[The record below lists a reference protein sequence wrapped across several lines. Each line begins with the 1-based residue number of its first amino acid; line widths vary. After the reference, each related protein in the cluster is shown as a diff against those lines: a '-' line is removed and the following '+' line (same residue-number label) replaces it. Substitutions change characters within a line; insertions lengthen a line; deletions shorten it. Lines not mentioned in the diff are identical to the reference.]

1 MRKLAPTLLKVNK
14 PKPNDNQ
21 IEMNMNSSSS
31 KDKILIADDE
41 ENIVEGLGTLL
52 QDQGYEV
59 VKALDGLAAQDKLK
73 ENEIGVALVDLVM
86 PKLDGFELFARMKKN
101 GSITQFIFITGQGSV
116 STAVEAMKAGAYD
129 YLTKPVETIRLLSL
143 IPKAMDHYNLLLS
156 HWQLENE
163 LKNIVRFD
171 ELIGQSKRM
180 QEIYQMIT
188 AVADS
193 TANVLITGESG
204 TGKELVAK
212 AIHRK
217 SGRSGSFIA
226 INCAAFPKDI
236 LENELFGHEK
246 GAFTGALQEKQ
257 GCFELAHGGTLFLDE
272 IGDMPV
278 DVQAKFLRAL
288 EEKKFRRLGGKKE
301 IKVDIRI
308 LAATNQEPRKTL
320 REDLYYRLSVV
331 EMELP
336 PLRERLED
344 MQVLIKEF
352 LQYFN
357 QRNSKKIQSFSVH
370 CMNLMMNYSWPGNV
384 RELRNVI
391 ERSVLLSPGKIIE
404 TDVLPNR
411 LLENAMNPT
420 MVSIALDSSLAD
432 IEKTMIVKNLE
443 RVNYNK
449 TKAAMILGVSLK
461 TLYNKMGKYGI
472 KVQPT
477 K

>member
-1 MRKLAPTLLKVNK
+1 
-14 PKPNDNQ
+14 
-21 IEMNMNSSSS
+21 
-31 KDKILIADDE
+31 
-41 ENIVEGLGTLL
+41 
-52 QDQGYEV
+52 
-59 VKALDGLAAQDKLK
+59 
-73 ENEIGVALVDLVM
+73 
-86 PKLDGFELFARMKKN
+86 
-101 GSITQFIFITGQGSV
+101 
-116 STAVEAMKAGAYD
+116 
-129 YLTKPVETIRLLSL
+129 
-143 IPKAMDHYNLLLS
+143 
-156 HWQLENE
+156 
-163 LKNIVRFD
+163 
-171 ELIGQSKRM
+171 
-180 QEIYQMIT
+180 
-188 AVADS
+188 
-193 TANVLITGESG
+193 
-204 TGKELVAK
+204 
-212 AIHRK
+212 
-217 SGRSGSFIA
+217 
-226 INCAAFPKDI
+226 
-236 LENELFGHEK
+236 
-246 GAFTGALQEKQ
+246 
-257 GCFELAHGGTLFLDE
+257 LDE

-278 DVQAKFLRAL
+278 EVQAKFLRAL

-357 QRNSKKIQSFSVH
+357 QRNNKKILSFSAH

-391 ERSVLLSPGKIIE
+391 ERSVLLSQGKIIE

-411 LLENAMNPT
+411 LFENAMNPT

-432 IEKTMIVKNLE
+432 IENTMIVKNLE
-443 RVNYNK
+443 IVNYNK
-449 TKAAMILGVSLK
+449 TKAAKALGVSLK

-472 KVQPT
+472 KGQPS